1 MSEAIT
7 LELISQVGLLLA
19 AVIGL
24 VGGRRKLRQIG
35 ADAAEARNQTANTH
49 DTNLRD
55 DIDSMRREI
64 GVVKDDVGGV
74 KDDIAGVHAELRG
87 VRKDINGLR
96 DDDGEIRRQ
105 MRIDAERAQAAL
117 KAHIDSAR
125 EH

>member
-55 DIDSMRREI
+55 DIDSMRREL
-64 GVVKDDVGGV
+64 GGV